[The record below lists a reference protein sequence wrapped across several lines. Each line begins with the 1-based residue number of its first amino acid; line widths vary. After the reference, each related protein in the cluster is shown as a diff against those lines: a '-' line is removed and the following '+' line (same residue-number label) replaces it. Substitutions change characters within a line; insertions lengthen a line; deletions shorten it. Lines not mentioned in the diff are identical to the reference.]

1 MTIFVPGFDNVTHG
15 PGRFPV
21 KNKAMAN
28 YFQDFNI
35 SEMANAIGMVPG
47 EKREYEISV
56 IGSNYVAVNDSYVE
70 FHVEK
75 IRITEAKNGHTTLK
89 VWGRWFFTQYAE
101 HVNEWYR
108 NNTVQTPWHGLH
120 PDTLRKIQSE
130 ISK

>member
-1 MTIFVPGFDNVTHG
+1 
-15 PGRFPV
+15 
-21 KNKAMAN
+21 MAN

-47 EKREYEISV
+47 EKREYEINV
-56 IGSNYVAVNDSYVE
+56 IGSNYSSHNDSYIE

-89 VWGRWFFTQYAE
+89 VWGRWFYTDMAE

-108 NNTVQTPWHGLH
+108 NNTVQTQWWILH
-120 PDTLRKIQSE
+120 PDTLRKIQSL